1 MSIVGCSDAELVSKY
16 VKGQE
21 HALECLILRHSD
33 GLLRKIYGKVL
44 DEDLAQDLHQDVWMK
59 FIRVAKAGDYKEKG
73 KFSAFIHRMA
83 SNMIIDHFRREKRNP
98 ELSMERC
105 SDGVLGM
112 SDEGLNAEE
121 ITLKAQWHEDV
132 KAAMEHL
139 NEEQREVVFLRI
151 YAGLSF
157 KDIADETGVGINTA
171 LGRYRYALNNMR
183 KILGVEID

>member
-33 GLLRKIYGKVL
+33 SLLRKIYAKVL
-44 DEDLAQDLHQDVWMK
+44 DEDLTQDIHQEVWMK
-59 FIRVAKAGDYKEKG
+59 FIRVVKAKDYQEKG
-73 KFSAFIHRMA
+73 KFAAYIHRMA
-83 SNMIIDHFRREKRNP
+83 GNMVIDHFRRQKRNP

-105 SDGVLGM
+105 GDSVLGVTE
-112 SDEGLNAEE
+112 EGLNAEE
-121 ITLKAQWHEDV
+121 LALQTQWHSDV
-132 KAAMEHL
+132 KTAMEQL
-139 NEEQREVVFLRI
+139 GEEQREVVFLRI

-157 KDIADETGVGINTA
+157 KEIAEETAVGINTA
-171 LGRYRYALNNMR
+171 LGRYRYALNNLR